1 MKSLS
6 IIAVLGLA
14 SLAPFLASA
23 ASDATCSE
31 SRPCKQ
37 GCCSKYGSCGFG
49 PEFCSPK
56 TCVSTCDAKS
66 ECGKYAPK
74 GQEKCPLN
82 VCCSRFGFCG
92 PTESFCGKGCQ
103 NGCGEIKRPS
113 CSGTST
119 RARYIGYFESWNYDR
134 ICDMLHPSKIN
145 TKPWTHLN
153 YGFAQIN
160 QEDYTLT
167 TMHSYD
173 KEFYHLFTDLKKQ
186 KPSLKC
192 FISIGGWDA
201 GSKIFS
207 DMAKSEGSRKAFI
220 DSVIE
225 FMEEYGFDGVD
236 IDWEY
241 PVADDRGGS
250 KEDFKTYVQLLK
262 ELRAAAEDK
271 YEITV
276 ALPASY
282 WYLRGFDL
290 KRMSKYVDWFN
301 VMTYDIHGTWDGN
314 NKWTQEVINP
324 HTNLT
329 EISLGLD
336 LLWRNSV
343 PPEKVSLGL
352 AFYGRSFT
360 LADPSCSTPGCP
372 FKRFGDET
380 SGGALPGLCTLNSG
394 TLSDYEIDR
403 VLKEKSPDVF
413 YDQESGVN
421 WITWDN
427 DQWVSYDD
435 GRTLKQKA
443 DFGNKL
449 CLAGTFAWAI
459 DLGGPGTLKNPNDLT
474 ADDTLRGA
482 DPQGGDGGSSE
493 VYISP
498 EIFKKKDPRIACVP
512 PCTFIMPP
520 ISLASP
526 STITL
531 PLYTTSLEV
540 AWPTTQLV
548 TLPGGSVLT
557 STGLARTIQ
566 TTTLTIPPITTS
578 EISLWNWKVT
588 DPDAS
593 SSRYTPISS
602 ILPPPFVITEK
613 LPEGWVQGNP
623 PKPTPGD
630 GNPGV
635 IISNGS
641 DSKSGSDDHD
651 ISGHDR
657 QSNPPEATG
666 GTGHSA
672 PESAAPDPTGA
683 GRGINSLDGK
693 KGNPNR
699 GKNSQPATADTG
711 RPTRGFDDSRH
722 GRTTKGHENDHVI
735 TVVSGDSILN
745 SHFPASTTNSPMT
758 TRTITPPPFP
768 YTTGTEED
776 NDDDDDDDNKI
787 ILPVVTFTK
796 GPPDPLCTAN
806 CGKKCEGPFCD
817 EPCEHNCGD
826 GEDFFSENERTKPKN
841 TQKCRGP
848 DCKNGKCT
856 GLLCINFG
864 CIGLDCLDGMCW
876 GPKCVITWC
885 GGLKCIPKLD
895 GCSGDGCKPSG
906 CLGLHCNGRTGR
918 CFGPKCIG
926 FGCDGPDCDNG
937 SCKGPR
943 CWPLTCEGEG
953 CQSGFCT
960 GSKCET
966 GKGGCDEAR
975 TARRC
980 TELVSKIQ
988 TRSDKTEYFTTTN
1001 TRCHTVTACSVQPTT
1016 ITTTTT
1022 MAKLPVYTG
1031 VGVTMTPPDT
1041 NEHYMALAQYLVYKI
1056 HSRDATRMF
1065 YIPEV
1070 ATPTTTAKPKKSP
1083 PPAELKCF
1091 GSGSTSHRADMIR
1104 AIESFCN
1111 ENKGRMIRK
1120 EDGKIIDYYGSR
1132 CFGPGACFVEVNI
1145 SVELIND
1152 CDPFEL
1158 DGGSPGDLCGHSFRQ
1173 PVDEC
1178 DTRGTSF
1185 KYGGVLT
1192 TDCARW
1198 IIDPGFNAPGGPKA
1212 KYPLLNG
1219 TGIANTTMTNHT
1231 ASWAK
1236 FNSSSVYPAPT
1247 RPTRL

>member
-1 MKSLS
+1 
-6 IIAVLGLA
+6 
-14 SLAPFLASA
+14 
-23 ASDATCSE
+23 
-31 SRPCKQ
+31 
-37 GCCSKYGSCGFG
+37 
-49 PEFCSPK
+49 
-56 TCVSTCDAKS
+56 
-66 ECGKYAPK
+66 
-74 GQEKCPLN
+74 
-82 VCCSRFGFCG
+82 
-92 PTESFCGKGCQ
+92 
-103 NGCGEIKRPS
+103 
-113 CSGTST
+113 
-119 RARYIGYFESWNYDR
+119 
-134 ICDMLHPSKIN
+134 
-145 TKPWTHLN
+145 
-153 YGFAQIN
+153 
-160 QEDYTLT
+160 
-167 TMHSYD
+167 MHSYD

-787 ILPVVTFTK
+787 ILPAPLIHSAQQIVERSVKAHFAMNPVSTTAAMEKTSFPRMKGQNLKILKSAEAQTARMASARAYYVSISAASGLIASTVCAGVLSASSLGAVGSSAFQNLMAVVVTDVNPV
-796 GPPDPLCTAN
+796 GVSGCTATAEQADALVRN
-806 CGKKCEGPFCD
+806 VLALAVMGPIAIMGVARVQD
-817 EPCEHNCGD
+817 AGPLRAKERAASRDSALDRNVRQERAVVTKREP
-826 GEDFFSENERTKPKN
+826 
-841 TQKCRGP
+841 
-848 DCKNGKCT
+848 
-856 GLLCINFG
+856 
-864 CIGLDCLDGMCW
+864 
-876 GPKCVITWC
+876 
-885 GGLKCIPKLD
+885 
-895 GCSGDGCKPSG
+895 
-906 CLGLHCNGRTGR
+906 
-918 CFGPKCIG
+918 
-926 FGCDGPDCDNG
+926 
-937 SCKGPR
+937 
-943 CWPLTCEGEG
+943 
-953 CQSGFCT
+953 
-960 GSKCET
+960 
-966 GKGGCDEAR
+966 
-975 TARRC
+975 
-980 TELVSKIQ
+980 LVD